1 MSPRVF
7 DRRMCERAGA
17 WESQAGANPL
27 PSTDGCAP
35 ADALPLGSGRRMASG
50 EA

>member
-7 DRRMCERAGA
+7 DRRIGERAGA
-17 WESQAGANPL
+17 WDSQAGAYRL

-35 ADALPLGSGRRMASG
+35 ADALPLGSGRRMASVN
-50 EA
+50 A